1 MHIQGNLFA
10 VRHKTSGKWSV
21 GCRSNIFTDGLT
33 DHLVDAKLYKL
44 RSRAEGF
51 MNKNAY
57 SYIHGHSNISNY
69 EFEIVAVALY
79 TAITEEIS

>member
-44 RSRAEGF
+44 RSRAEAF
-51 MNKNAY
+51 MEKNAI
-57 SYIHGHSNISNY
+57 SYIHGQSNISNKD
-69 EFEIVAVALY
+69 FEIISVYLY
-79 TAITEEIS
+79 VPITEEIS